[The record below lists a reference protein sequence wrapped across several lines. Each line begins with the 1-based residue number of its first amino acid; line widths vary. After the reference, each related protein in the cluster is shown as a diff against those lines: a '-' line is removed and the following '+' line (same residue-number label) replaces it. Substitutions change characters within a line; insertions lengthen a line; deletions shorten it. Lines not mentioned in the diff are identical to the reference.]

1 MYDAK
6 SSTLWYSE
14 YEEGSIVAVE
24 VDRMVQIKD
33 IAAKAGV
40 SPATV
45 SLVLNN
51 KPGIS
56 EETRNA
62 VMRVVQDLGY
72 TRPKCAPHAACGT
85 AAERA
90 VYHL

>member
-1 MYDAK
+1 
-6 SSTLWYSE
+6 
-14 YEEGSIVAVE
+14 
-24 VDRMVQIKD
+24 MVQIKD

-72 TRPKCAPHAACGT
+72 TRPKARRTPP
-85 AAERA
+85 AE
-90 VYHL
+90 